1 MIIYWSKEHI
11 FSSIEDILL
20 FSFVKGFAS
29 FDNNHVHVSLLQIQA
44 QGIGKQASNLIQKEL
59 SMDYVYDYMFH
70 LLTEYAKLLRFK
82 PTKPPE
88 AVEVCSESLACQAI
102 GREKKFMEDSMVRS
116 ASNAG
121 PCNLPPPFS
130 PEEFEALKRRREKTM
145 KQIETW
151 EHKVSKPVDRK
162 P

>member
-1 MIIYWSKEHI
+1 
-11 FSSIEDILL
+11 LL

-44 QGIGKQASNLIQKEL
+44 QGIGKQASNFIQKEL

-102 GREKKFMEDSMVRS
+102 GREKKFMEESMMRS
-116 ASNAG
+116 ASDAG

-130 PEEFEALKRRREKTM
+130 PEEFKALQRKREKIM

-151 EHKVSKPVDRK
+151 EEKVSKPVDSK
-162 P
+162 PRELHAVPSPKRFI

>member
-1 MIIYWSKEHI
+1 ME
-11 FSSIEDILL
+11 
-20 FSFVKGFAS
+20 
-29 FDNNHVHVSLLQIQA
+29 
-44 QGIGKQASNLIQKEL
+44 
-59 SMDYVYDYMFH
+59 YVYDYMFH

-88 AVEVCSESLACQAI
+88 AIEVCPESLACQAI

-116 ASNAG
+116 ASDAG
-121 PCNLPPPFS
+121 PCDLPPPFS
-130 PEEFEALKRRREKTM
+130 PEEFKTLRRRREKAM

-151 EHKVSKPVDRK
+151 VQKVSRPVDKK

>member
-1 MIIYWSKEHI
+1 
-11 FSSIEDILL
+11 
-20 FSFVKGFAS
+20 
-29 FDNNHVHVSLLQIQA
+29 
-44 QGIGKQASNLIQKEL
+44 
-59 SMDYVYDYMFH
+59 MDHVYDYMFH

-130 PEEFEALKRRREKTM
+130 PEELEALKRRREKSM
-145 KQIETW
+145 KQIERW
-151 EHKVSKPVDRK
+151 EHKVSKPVDSK

>member
-1 MIIYWSKEHI
+1 M
-11 FSSIEDILL
+11 L

-44 QGIGKQASNLIQKEL
+44 QGIGKQASNFIQKEL